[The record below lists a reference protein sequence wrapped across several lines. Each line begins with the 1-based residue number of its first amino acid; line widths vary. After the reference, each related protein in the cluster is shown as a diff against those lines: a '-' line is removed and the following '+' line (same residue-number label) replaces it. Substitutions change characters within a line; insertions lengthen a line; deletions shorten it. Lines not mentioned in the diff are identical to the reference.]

1 MPQRGGTLIVWPMAA
16 ALMTLALLAYAS
28 PPDPTYISGVWD
40 DGDYDDVVILTT
52 FSSSISETH
61 PPGRPPLPLIVAT
74 VICATH
80 DQLPCSRPL
89 SSRHTR
95 APPSA

>member
-1 MPQRGGTLIVWPMAA
+1 MPQRRGTLIVWPMVV

-28 PPDPTYISGVWD
+28 PPDPTHIAGLWD
-40 DGDYDDVVILTT
+40 DGDYDDIVILTT
-52 FSSSISETH
+52 FSSSLSETY
-61 PPGRPPLPLIVAT
+61 PPASPPLPLIVVT
-74 VICATH
+74 VICAVH

-95 APPSA
+95 APPAA